1 MNINRI
7 LAPILLLATSSVTLA
22 SESAGEADAPAA
34 VDGAVVTWILICATL
49 VAFMQAGFCLL
60 ELGMSRPKNC
70 LNVAMKNMLDMGI
83 GFIFFLLFGFTLMFG
98 TSGNGWVIT
107 EFSWLSGYDG
117 EHPVWIFWVFQAV
130 FAATAATIVSGAI
143 AERTRFVGYL
153 IFTAIICGFI
163 YPLTGHWA
171 WSSLAGDWG
180 FGGSVGWLE
189 AMGFGDFAGSSVVHG
204 VGGACALAGIM
215 VIGPRVGR
223 FRADGT
229 PVMIPGHSIPLVA
242 LGTFILFVG
251 WFGFNAGSQ
260 LAPDMAVARIIANTM
275 LAAGA
280 GGVIGMMV
288 FWWIDGKPDVA
299 TTMNSVLGGL
309 VAITACCNCVSPI
322 SAIVIGGMAGVLSA
336 AGPKLLDKLRL
347 DDVVGAVPVHLF
359 CGIWGTLC
367 VAIFNEGGFS
377 LESLGVQALG
387 TFAICGSA
395 FVIAWIVLKIIHAT
409 IGLRATDHDQDLGL
423 DFTEHAANAYPYF
436 DASKD

>member
-1 MNINRI
+1 MNIKHM
-7 LAPILLLATSSVTLA
+7 LVPMLLLCSSAIVNA
-22 SESAGEADAPAA
+22 SETVEEAADIPV
-34 VDGAVVTWILICATL
+34 VDGAVVAWILICATL

-83 GFIFFLLFGFTLMFG
+83 GFIFFLLFGFALMFG
-98 TSGNGWVIT
+98 AGENGWLT
-107 EFSWLSGYDG
+107 TDFSWLSGYDG

-130 FAATAATIVSGAI
+130 FAATAATIVSGAV

-153 IFTAIICGFI
+153 IFTAVICGFI
-163 YPLTGHWA
+163 YPITGHWA

-180 FGGSVGWLE
+180 FGSGEGWLE
-189 AMGFGDFAGSSVVHG
+189 AIGFVDFAGSSVVHG

-223 FRADGT
+223 YRADGT
-229 PVMIPGHSIPLVA
+229 AVMIPGHSIPFVV

-275 LAAGA
+275 LSAGA

-288 FWWIDGKPDVA
+288 FWRLDGKPDVS

-309 VAITACCNCVSPI
+309 VAITACCHCVSPV
-322 SAIVIGGMAGVLSA
+322 SAIVIGGVAGVLSA
-336 AGPKLLDKLRL
+336 SGPKLLDKFRL

-377 LESLGVQALG
+377 VASVVVQLLGAV
-387 TFAICGSA
+387 AICGSA
-395 FVIAWIVLKIIHAT
+395 FLMAWVTFKLIHVT
-409 IGLRATDHDQDLGL
+409 VGLRADDHDQDLGL

-436 DASKD
+436 DASAD

>member
-1 MNINRI
+1 MNLHRI
-7 LAPILLLATSSVTLA
+7 LIPLILLACGGTAAAAESVDPP
-22 SESAGEADAPAA
+22 EVE
-34 VDGAVVTWILICATL
+34 GAVVAWILVCAAL

-83 GFIFFLLFGFTLMFG
+83 GFIFFMLFGFTLMFG
-98 TSGNGWVIT
+98 SGVNGWTIDH
-107 EFSWLSGYDG
+107 FAWLPGYGG

-130 FAATAATIVSGAI
+130 FAATAATIVSGAV
-143 AERTRFVGYL
+143 AERTKFVGYL
-153 IFTAIICGFI
+153 VFTAVICGLI
-163 YPLTGHWA
+163 YPFVGHWA
-171 WSSLAGDWG
+171 WSGLAGDWG
-180 FGGSVGWLE
+180 FGSGEGWLE

-215 VIGPRVGR
+215 VIGPRAGR
-223 FRADGT
+223 FRADGS
-229 PVMIPGHSIPLVA
+229 PVLIPGHSIPLVV

-280 GGVIGMMV
+280 GGLVGMVV
-288 FWWIDGKPDVA
+288 FWRIDGKPDVA

-309 VAITACCNCVSPI
+309 VAITACCDCVSPL
-322 SAIVIGGMAGVLSA
+322 SAILIGGLAGVISA
-336 AGPKLLDKLRL
+336 AGPVLLEKCRL

-359 CGIWGTLC
+359 CGVWGTLC

-377 LESLGVQALG
+377 IQALGVQALG
-387 TFAICGSA
+387 TVAICGSA
-395 FVIAWIVLKIIHAT
+395 FAIAWVCFKLIDKT
-409 IGLRATDHDQDLGL
+409 IGLRASDHDQDLGL

-436 DASKD
+436 DASKE

>member
-1 MNINRI
+1 MNIKRI
-7 LAPILLLATSSVTLA
+7 LTPVLLLASSGA
-22 SESAGEADAPAA
+22 AFAAESIEDAGELPV
-34 VDGAVVTWILICATL
+34 VDGSVVAWILVCATL

-83 GFIFFLLFGFTLMFG
+83 GFIFFLLFGFALMFG
-98 TSGNGWVIT
+98 ASGNGWVIT
-107 EFSWLSGYDG
+107 DFSWLSAYHG

-130 FAATAATIVSGAI
+130 FAATAATIVSGAV
-143 AERTRFVGYL
+143 AERTKFVGYL
-153 IFTAIICGFI
+153 LFTAVICGFI
-163 YPLTGHWA
+163 YPFTGHWA

-180 FGGSVGWLE
+180 FGGGEGWLE

-215 VIGPRVGR
+215 VVGPRVGR

-229 PVMIPGHSIPLVA
+229 PVMIPGHSIPLVV

-260 LAPDMAVARIIANTM
+260 LEPDMAVARILANTM

-288 FWWIDGKPDVA
+288 FWRLDGKPDVA

-309 VAITACCNCVSPI
+309 VGITACCDVVSPV
-322 SAIVIGGMAGVLSA
+322 SAIVIGGVAGIISA
-336 AGPKLLDKLRL
+336 SGPKLLEKCRL

-377 LESLGVQALG
+377 LHALGVQALG
-387 TFAICGSA
+387 TVAICGSA
-395 FVIAWIVLKIIHAT
+395 FVVSWVVFKVIDTT
-409 IGLRATDHDQDLGL
+409 IGLRASDREQDLGL

-436 DASKD
+436 DASND

>member
-1 MNINRI
+1 MNLKRI
-7 LAPILLLATSSVTLA
+7 LIPLILLTCAGTA
-22 SESAGEADAPAA
+22 SAREA
-34 VDGAVVTWILICATL
+34 VDPPVVEGATVAWILVCAAL
-49 VAFMQAGFCLL
+49 VALMQAGFCLL

-98 TSGNGWVIT
+98 SGVNGWAING
-107 EFSWLSGYDG
+107 FSWLPGYGG

-130 FAATAATIVSGAI
+130 FAATAATIVSGAV
-143 AERTRFVGYL
+143 AERTKFVGYL
-153 IFTAIICGFI
+153 VFTAIICGFI
-163 YPLTGHWA
+163 YPVVGHWA
-171 WSSLAGDWG
+171 WSGLAGDWG
-180 FGGSVGWLE
+180 FGGGTGWLE
-189 AMGFGDFAGSSVVHG
+189 GMGFGDFAGSSVVHG

-215 VIGPRVGR
+215 VIGPRAGR
-223 FRADGT
+223 FRADGSA
-229 PVMIPGHSIPLVA
+229 VLIPGHSIPLVV

-280 GGVIGMMV
+280 GGLVGMVV
-288 FWWIDGKPDVA
+288 FWRIDGKPDVA

-322 SAIVIGGMAGVLSA
+322 SAIVIGGLAGVLSA
-336 AGPKLLDKLRL
+336 AGPVVLEKCRL

-377 LESLGVQALG
+377 IEALGVQALG
-387 TFAICGSA
+387 ALAICGGA
-395 FVIAWIVLKIIHAT
+395 FVIAWISFKLIDVT
-409 IGLRATDHDQDLGL
+409 IGLRASDGDQDLGL